1 MPKHI
6 ELFCKITVKSDDI
19 VNRSSL
25 VHAFLFY
32 VSIFDILFHAKFVDW
47 LAQKKA
53 YVFHINIIKNEKHNP
68 SGIAILL
75 YFNESK

>member
-32 VSIFDILFHAKFVDW
+32 VSIFDILFHAKFVD
-47 LAQKKA
+47 
-53 YVFHINIIKNEKHNP
+53 
-68 SGIAILL
+68 
-75 YFNESK
+75 